1 MPNTPALVQSGAS
14 VFVKGT
20 KATEGDTTVTKK
32 LLQSI
37 GTCEEVTESMMDA
50 ITALSGSGP
59 AYVSLLLLNPSS
71 NNYSFFQVYLF
82 IEALADGGVKMGL
95 PRDLAYRLAAQTV
108 LGGGKMVRDTKQH
121 PGVLKDDVTSPGGST
136 ATGIHFLEERGLWFI
151 F

>member
-1 MPNTPALVQSGAS
+1 M
-14 VFVKGT
+14 
-20 KATEGDTTVTKK
+20 
-32 LLQSI
+32 
-37 GTCEEVTESMMDA
+37 
-50 ITALSGSGP
+50 
-59 AYVSLLLLNPSS
+59 
-71 NNYSFFQVYLF
+71 YLF

-151 F
+151 ELLRLHYIAFLAFRGTVIGAIEAATKRCKEVAQAGH